1 MQKGDNRQGAQ
12 RAFGRRAMRGTIA
25 LTAGLAVAGCATVPS
40 SNAPE
45 NKIAAALHR
54 AAAYRDRGPPTL
66 TLYTRTDASV
76 VGQHTA
82 LMIDAGQRVVF
93 DPSGSFKA
101 SGIPE
106 RDDVLFGITP
116 QARDVFENFY
126 AQGGDG
132 LEVQRVEVPA
142 AVAERALQL
151 ALAHGAV
158 GSGFCTDATV
168 GILRALPGFEGLSP
182 TFFPGRLADQFG
194 ALPGV
199 TTTLRPHRPDQAAGN
214 SQSPA

>member
-1 MQKGDNRQGAQ
+1 MQESDHQRDAQGALS
-12 RAFGRRAMRGTIA
+12 RRTIRGAVA
-25 LTAGLAVAGCATVPS
+25 LTTGLAVAGCATVPS
-40 SNAPE
+40 VNAPE
-45 NKIAAALHR
+45 SEIAAAV
-54 AAAYRDRGPPTL
+54 YRDRGPPAL
-66 TLYTRTDASV
+66 TLYTRTDAASV

-82 LMIDAGQRVVF
+82 LMIDASQRVVF

-106 RDDVLFGITP
+106 RNDVLFGITP

-151 ALAHGAV
+151 AVAHGAV

-168 GILRALPGFEGLSP
+168 GILRALPGFEGLTP
-182 TFFPGRLADQFG
+182 TFFPGRLADEFG

-199 TTTLRPHRPDQAAGN
+199 TTTLRPHRSDQDVGN